1 MSPTMRSEDLQ
12 GMIQHEWELTFE
24 FTFPVEQM
32 VALIHL
38 QQKLKDYNGKAYDI
52 YRRNM
57 DAFIPI
63 GPDVVQ
69 DVPLMGTL
77 QVEVFSCSNVQNY
90 RSSDRYRIAARA
102 KRQNEVYES
111 PDIDDPE
118 FQQARKNMHQWH
130 REIKKPE
137 MTNDAT
143 HAKLQNSPNDI
154 LRWESSYERLL
165 DLGLFYADPTERK
178 VIGLELIR
186 ERGGVQEIIRECE
199 VQVEHL
205 MDLNAPISTRYLHMH
220 QPEDEARPNEFK
232 GLTTECLLVNFIFY
246 PTNRIIEI
254 RGLPG
259 EFYKST
265 AGLLRLMRERRRLT
279 PEIKDTFDNV
289 VSLGTYDPNMINKF
303 FKSFFYENRDDDLL
317 DAANGIYDV
326 FIPEKS
332 EATLLEGIE
341 NDKSLRPP
349 I

>member
-1 MSPTMRSEDLQ
+1 
-12 GMIQHEWELTFE
+12 
-24 FTFPVEQM
+24 M

-57 DAFIPI
+57 DRFIPI
-63 GPDVVQ
+63 GPDIVQ

-77 QVEVFSCSNVQNY
+77 QVEVFSCSNVQDY
-90 RSSDRYRIAARA
+90 RSSDKYVVAARA
-102 KRQNEVYES
+102 KRHNEVYES
-111 PDIDDPE
+111 PDIDDTE

-130 REIKKPE
+130 REARKPE
-137 MTNDAT
+137 ATNNAT
-143 HAKLQNSPNDI
+143 HARLQNSPNDI

-178 VIGLELIR
+178 VIVLELVR
-186 ERGGVQEIIRECE
+186 QRGANRHVVRECE

-220 QPEDEARPNEFK
+220 QPEEAPGTK
-232 GLTTECLLVNFIFY
+232 ALTTECLLVNFIFY
-246 PTNRIIEI
+246 PTSRIIEM

-279 PEIKDTFDNV
+279 PEIKDSFDNV
-289 VSLGTYDPNMINKF
+289 VSLGAYDPNMINKF
-303 FKSFFYENRDDDLL
+303 FKSFFYETRDD
-317 DAANGIYDV
+317 
-326 FIPEKS
+326 
-332 EATLLEGIE
+332 
-341 NDKSLRPP
+341 
-349 I
+349 